1 MNKIGV
7 ITHAFANNTKTA
19 TKVNIMD
26 ATPIISTKNNL
37 CLLVLYLLSMNNTI
51 LNIFKNLIESD
62 MSKKYL

>member
-37 CLLVLYLLSMNNTI
+37 CLLVLYLLSMN
-51 LNIFKNLIESD
+51 
-62 MSKKYL
+62 